1 MLHIYY
7 GPAGAGKT
15 SGLMQTL
22 KALVSEKRGGNLLLV
37 PEQYSH
43 ECERELCRICGDS
56 ASLYAEVLSFTGLA
70 RKVSDEL
77 GGSAAPMLDQGGRLL
92 CMARAL
98 SQIAPRLKLYGSAAR
113 RAQTQQSLL
122 LAVDELKLACADPDT
137 LLQTAEQCDDYLGD
151 KLRDLALILASYDA
165 VAAQSGADP
174 SDRLTR
180 LNLQLPESSLRRARF
195 YLDGFTD
202 FTKQELA
209 VLETL
214 LELGA
219 EVSLYLT
226 LDAPEGG
233 SELYG
238 AQRSTVAEL
247 KERCANHAVP
257 VQLHHL
263 KEQESNRAPELQ
275 MLSEALFGFTSETR
289 QDPENRISLY
299 RAQNIS
305 EECELAAAKALELV
319 RSGCRWRE
327 IAVAA
332 RGFGDYLE
340 PLQRMFEHYGVPLY
354 VAQRTDLLQKP
365 LGVLIAAAYDVITGG
380 WDSEDVLALLRT
392 GLTALSPEDCDA
404 LENYTILWSIRGGM
418 WKRDEPWTL
427 HPNGYGQEYTDETK
441 EEIRRI
447 DALRRIA
454 AEPLMVLERESK
466 AASTAQEQAKALAD
480 FWDALGLAQ
489 RLEERSEALRN
500 DGREALAAEYA
511 QIWELLVSALEQVA
525 AVLGDAEMDAEGFS
539 KLFLLMLSRYDIGTI
554 PVSLD
559 RVTAGDYDRM
569 RRRGVKHLIVLG
581 ASDDRVPQAGDSGG
595 VFSVDDRRRLLEL
608 DLDIGGG
615 REDDLWREYALAASC
630 LALPEESLTVCYAS
644 AGAEGQPL
652 RPAFFVDRIRQMFE
666 TETKTVDL
674 ISLRR
679 NAPAPALSLAARYLR
694 GVQDESCRA
703 AFDWF
708 EQRSPETLR
717 RFRQRATLLRE
728 DLSPDRAEGLY
739 GRQTRLSASRT
750 EQYARCRYAYFLKYG
765 LKAQPR
771 RNTAFSAM
779 EIGTFFHAVLQG
791 VAEDAAKQGGFG
803 KISDEALRE
812 RTEHHVSTYIHEQ
825 LQDFQDKSPRFVY
838 LFKRLTQNVQTIVL
852 DMAQELRCS
861 DFQPLDFEL
870 DFSDREALP
879 PVTLSDGET
888 KLTLTGI
895 ADRVDGWIHDGKLYL
910 RVVDYK
916 TGRKVFSLSDV
927 LYGMDLQ
934 MLLYLFALGK
944 VGEARY
950 GREVIPAGVLY
961 HPARDPMVSASERV
975 SDAELTK
982 KRASELRRSGLML
995 ESDGVPEA
1003 MDHDPDKRYVK
1014 IRSSKTVGG
1023 KGVSVASME
1032 RMGLLARHIED
1043 TLLHLTKELR
1053 RGSIRPE
1060 PVYRSADDTACTHCD
1075 YQSVCHF
1082 DPMGGGDCHRIITPM
1097 TPDQVWAQLEGGE
1110 DHG

>member
-1 MLHIYY
+1 MLHIHY

-15 SGLMQTL
+15 SLLMQTL
-22 KALVSEKRGGNLLLV
+22 QARVSEKKNGNLLLV

-98 SQIAPRLKLYGSAAR
+98 GQIASRLKLYGTAAR

-122 LAVDELKLACADPDT
+122 LAVDELKLACADSEQ
-137 LLQTAEQCDDYLGD
+137 LLETAERCDDYLGD

-174 SDRLTR
+174 SDQLTR
-180 LNLQLPESSLRRARF
+180 LNLQLPESVVCRCRF

-226 LDAPEGG
+226 LDSPEGG

-247 KERCANHAVP
+247 KQRCADHGVP

-263 KEQESNRAPELQ
+263 EARESCRAPELQ
-275 MLSEALFGFTSETR
+275 ALSEALFGFTSETLP
-289 QDPENRISLY
+289 DPQGRISVY
-299 RAQNIS
+299 RAQNIA

-319 RSGCRWRE
+319 RTGCRWRE

-340 PLQRMFEHYGVPLY
+340 PLQRMFAHYGVPLY

-392 GLTALSPEDCDA
+392 GLTALSPEDCDT
-404 LENYTILWSIRGGM
+404 LENYTILWGIRGGM
-418 WKRDEPWTL
+418 WKRSEPWKL
-427 HPNGYGQEYTDETK
+427 HPEGYGKEYTDEVK
-441 EEIRRI
+441 AEIERI
-447 DALRRIA
+447 DGLRRIA

-466 AASTAQEQAKALAD
+466 AASTAAEQAKALAD
-480 FWDALGLAQ
+480 FWESLGLAQ
-489 RLEERSEALRN
+489 RLEERSEALRQ

-525 AVLGDAEMDAEGFS
+525 AVLGDAKLDAEGFS

-581 ASDDRVPQAGDSGG
+581 ASDDRVPQAGDAGG
-595 VFSVDDRRRLLEL
+595 VFSVDDRRQLLEL

-630 LALPEESLTVCYAS
+630 LALPEETLTVCYS
-644 AGAEGQPL
+644 AAGSEGQPL

-666 TETKTVDL
+666 TETQSVDL
-674 ISLRR
+674 MSLRK

-703 AFDWF
+703 AFDWY
-708 EQRSPETLR
+708 EQREPEKLR
-717 RFRQRATLLRE
+717 RFRRMASLLRQ
-728 DLSPDRAEGLY
+728 DLSPERAEALY
-739 GRQTRLSASRT
+739 GVQTKLSATRS
-750 EQYARCRYAYFLKYG
+750 EQFARCRYAYFLKFG

-771 RNTAFSAM
+771 RNAAFSAM

-791 VAEDAAKQGGFG
+791 VAEDAAQMGGFS
-803 KISDEALRE
+803 KITDDELRSCAD
-812 RTEHHVSTYIHEQ
+812 RHVADYIHGE
-825 LQDFQDKSPRFVY
+825 LQDFQDKSPRFIY
-838 LFKRLTQNVQTIVL
+838 LFKRLTQSVQTIVL

-870 DFSDREALP
+870 DFSDRDALP

-888 KLTLTGI
+888 RLTLTGI
-895 ADRVDGWIHDGKLYL
+895 ADRVDGWVHDGKLYL

-950 GREVIPAGVLY
+950 GLPVVPAGVLY
-961 HPARDPMVSASERV
+961 HPARDPMVSASERI
-975 SDAELTK
+975 SDQELRK
-982 KRASELRRSGLML
+982 KRSAELRRSGLVL
-995 ESDGVPEA
+995 DADGVMDA
-1003 MDHDPDKRYVK
+1003 MDHEPEKQYVK
-1014 IRSSKTVGG
+1014 IRSGKTVGG
-1023 KGVSVASME
+1023 KGVSVANAE

-1043 TLLHLTKELR
+1043 TLLTLTKELR

-1075 YQSVCHF
+1075 YKSVCHF
-1082 DPMGGGDCHRIITPM
+1082 DPMNGSDCHRIITPM
-1097 TPDQVWAQLEGGE
+1097 TPDQVWAKLEGVE

>member
-15 SGLMQTL
+15 SRLMQTL
-22 KALVSEKRGGNLLLV
+22 KERVAGKQGGNLLLV

-43 ECERELCRICGDS
+43 ECERELCRVCGDG

-77 GGSAAPMLDQGGRLL
+77 GGSAAPLLDQGGRLL

-98 SQIAPRLKLYGSAAR
+98 GQIAPRLKLYGSAAR

-122 LAVDELKLACADPDT
+122 LAVDELKLACADP
-137 LLQTAEQCDDYLGD
+137 EQLIDAAQRCDDYLGD
-151 KLRDLALILASYDA
+151 KLRDLALILAAYDA

-180 LNLQLPESSLRRARF
+180 LNQQLPESGICRSRF

-202 FTKQELA
+202 FTRQELA

-219 EVSLYLT
+219 EVSVYLT
-226 LDAPEGG
+226 LDAPEAG

-247 KERCANHAVP
+247 KKRCDAHAVP
-257 VQLHHL
+257 VALHHL
-263 KEQESNRAPELQ
+263 KEQESTRAPALQ
-275 MLSEALFGFTSETR
+275 ALSEALFGFTGEAHA
-289 QDPENRISLY
+289 DAEGRICLY
-299 RAQNIS
+299 RAQSIA
-305 EECELAAAKALELV
+305 EECELAAAKALELA
-319 RSGCRWRE
+319 RAGCRWRE
-327 IAVAA
+327 LAVAA

-365 LGVLIAAAYDVITGG
+365 LGVLISAAYDVITGG

-392 GLTALSPEDCDA
+392 GLTALTPEDCDA
-404 LENYTILWSIRGGM
+404 LENYTILWGIRGGM
-418 WKRDEPWTL
+418 WKRAEPWTL
-427 HPNGYGQEYTDETK
+427 HPEGYGKEYTEAAK
-441 EEIRRI
+441 AEIARI
-447 DALRRIA
+447 DGLRRIA
-454 AEPLMVLERESK
+454 AEPLTVLERESK
-466 AASTAQEQAKALAD
+466 AASTAAGQAKALAD
-480 FWDALGLAQ
+480 FWEALGLAQ
-489 RLEERSEALRN
+489 RLEARSEALRV

-511 QIWELLVSALEQVA
+511 QIWELLVSALEQVS
-525 AVLGDAEMDAEGFS
+525 AVLGDAEMDAESFS
-539 KLFLLMLSRYDIGTI
+539 RLFLLMLSRYDIGTI

-581 ASDDRVPQAGDSGG
+581 ASDDRVPQAGEPGG

-615 REDDLWREYALAASC
+615 REDDLWREYALAAST
-630 LALPEESLTVCYAS
+630 LALPEESLTVCYAAVGS
-644 AGAEGQPL
+644 EGQPL
-652 RPAFFVDRIRQMFE
+652 RPAFFADRIRQMFQ
-666 TETKTVDL
+666 TELLSVDL
-674 ISLRR
+674 TSLRK

-694 GVQDESCRA
+694 GVQDEDCRA
-703 AFDWF
+703 AFDWY
-708 EQRSPETLR
+708 EQREPETLR
-717 RFRQRATLLRE
+717 RFRQRANLLRQ
-728 DLSPDRAEGLY
+728 DLSPERAEALY
-739 GRQTRLSASRT
+739 GAQTKLSATRS
-750 EQYARCRYAYFLKYG
+750 EQYARCRYAYFLKFG

-771 RNTAFSAM
+771 RNAAFSAM
-779 EIGTFFHAVLQG
+779 EVGTFFHAVLQG
-791 VAEDAAKQGGFG
+791 VAEDAAKIGGFSS
-803 KISDEALRE
+803 ITDDALRAC
-812 RTEHHVSTYIHEQ
+812 TEKHVAAYIHGE
-825 LQDFQDKSPRFVY
+825 LQDFQDKSPRFIY
-838 LFKRLTQNVQTIVL
+838 LFKRLTANVQTIVL

-888 KLTLTGI
+888 RLTLTGV
-895 ADRVDGWIHDGKLYL
+895 ADRVDGWVHGGKLYL

-927 LYGMDLQ
+927 MYGMDLQ

-944 VGEARY
+944 VGAARY
-950 GREVIPAGVLY
+950 GREVVPAGVLY
-961 HPARDPMVSASERV
+961 HPARDPMVSATERI
-975 SDAELTK
+975 SDEELLK
-982 KRASELRRSGLML
+982 KRSAELRRSGLVL
-995 ESDGVPEA
+995 DEDGVPDA
-1003 MDHDPDKRYVK
+1003 MDRAPEKRYVK
-1014 IRSSKTVGG
+1014 LRSGKTVGG
-1023 KGVSVASME
+1023 KGVSVASAE

-1043 TLLHLTKELR
+1043 TLLTLTKELR

-1060 PVYRSADDTACTHCD
+1060 PIYRSADDTACTHCD
-1075 YQSVCHF
+1075 YKSVCHF
-1082 DPMGGGDCHRIITPM
+1082 DPVGGDCHRIITPM
-1097 TPDQVWAQLEGGE
+1097 TPDEVWAKLEGGE